1 MKSAMSHSPAG
12 TLNTGSDQTE
22 APVDRGILRSI
33 RSAIM
38 QRLSQTER
46 LLIILKYVENMSAEE
61 IALTLD
67 LTVQQVGTMHQ
78 NVLSKL
84 AGDGPAR
91 LV

>member
-12 TLNTGSDQTE
+12 TLNSSSNEKE

-84 AGDGPAR
+84 AGDSPAR